1 MNKTDLSVKQKV
13 WCNMET
19 KTNLKTILL
28 ALLVMALWGSL
39 FPFIKIG
46 YNAFDINTSYIPDII
61 MFAGTRFFVCGIIL
75 TLISL
80 LGKEKLGTPK
90 AKSISVI
97 ILGGLFGIIL
107 HYAFT
112 YIGISMTDSSKT
124 ALIKQLAPLLY
135 ACLAFLFVKSEKF
148 SIYKIIGAIVGFSGI
163 IAINIES
170 AEINI
175 TTGTILIML
184 ASVCSVIS
192 SVITQYSVRNTSPFW
207 NTAISQLVGGVLLI
221 TAAALMG
228 AEALTFTFEA
238 VLAFS
243 YICIASITAYVI
255 YGYLL
260 RVTDVSTMFIIKFT
274 EPLFACVFSALF
286 LGEEIFKIQYLIAF
300 VLITLGIVLA
310 NKKQTRRI

>member
-1 MNKTDLSVKQKV
+1 MDNKSDIRS
-13 WCNMET
+13 
-19 KTNLKTILL
+19 IIL
-28 ALLVMALWGSL
+28 ALFVMALWGSL

-46 YNAFDINTSYIPDII
+46 YNAFEINTSSIPNII
-61 MFAGTRFFVCGIIL
+61 MFAGTRFVVCGIIL

-80 LGKEKLGTPK
+80 LRKEKLGTPK
-90 AKSISVI
+90 IKSISVI

-163 IAINIES
+163 VAINIES

-175 TTGTILIML
+175 TTGTILIMM
-184 ASVCSVIS
+184 ASVCSVVS
-192 SVITQYSVRNTSPFW
+192 SVITQYSVKYTSPFW
-207 NTAISQLVGGVLLI
+207 NTAISQLVGGFILI
-221 TAAALMG
+221 LAAVIMG
-228 AEALTFTFEA
+228 AETLTFTITSS
-238 VLAFS
+238 LAFS

-260 RVTDVSTMFIIKFT
+260 RVTEVSTLFIIKFT
-274 EPLFACVFSALF
+274 EPLFACIFSALF